1 MILHIIDD
9 EKFLVSA
16 ITLFETIYP
25 GENVFLV
32 GIDKKGFNNYEDLKE
47 LTKIIFKKVNTDEYI
62 HEYLNFTKTAN
73 LVLFHNVYKT
83 YKLKLLNKYSID
95 VETAWFF
102 WGAELYGLNPFYNAL
117 LPKTKKAYFKSLP
130 LKVYLKKAILSNIK
144 KYYYWGIFK
153 KILKQNKLKFTLT
166 NIAEDIDL
174 LEHYANC
181 KTKRGWFTYYTFNQ
195 TSNLDINNE
204 AKRDVLIG
212 NSSSETNNHLDAFHL
227 IKDKNIADKKIY
239 IPLNYG
245 DERYK
250 DLVVKQ
256 AATIFKEQA
265 RPITEFLSIEAYTS
279 IIRSCSVLI
288 MNHKR
293 QQAFNTIMMALAN
306 GCKVFMREENTIYK
320 TLKREGFIVFSIDKD
335 INNKS
340 AFKAL
345 MIEEQH
351 HNLKL
356 IKENYSKNNVLS
368 RIKGELEEILNE

>member
-32 GIDKKGFNNYEDLKE
+32 GVDKKGFNNYEELKE
-47 LTKIIFKKVNTDEYI
+47 LTKIVFKKVNTLQYN
-62 HEYLNFTKTAN
+62 HEYLSFIKTAN

-83 YKLKLLNKYSID
+83 YKLELLNKDIID
-95 VETAWFF
+95 AKTAWFF

-117 LPKTKKAYFKSLP
+117 LPRTKKAYFKSLP
-130 LKVYLKKAILSNIK
+130 LKIYLKKVIFSNFK
-144 KYYYWGIFK
+144 KHYYWYIFK
-153 KILKQNKLKFTLT
+153 KVLKQNKLNYTLT
-166 NIAEDIDL
+166 NITEDIDL
-174 LEHYANC
+174 LESYTNH
-181 KTKRGWFTYYTFNQ
+181 KTKRGWFTYYSYNQ
-195 TSNLDINNE
+195 KFKIEINN
-204 AKRDVLIG
+204 ASKKHILIG

-227 IKDKNIADKKIY
+227 IKDKEITDKKIY

-245 DERYK
+245 DERYR

-265 RPITEFLSIEAYTS
+265 KPITDFLSLESYTS
-279 IIRSCSVLI
+279 IIKSCAVLL

-306 GCKVFMREENTIYK
+306 GCKVFMREENTIFK
-320 TLKREGFIVFSIDKD
+320 MLKREGFLVFSIQKD
-335 INNKS
+335 INNTN
-340 AFKAL
+340 AFEAL
-345 MIEEQH
+345 AIEEQR

-356 IKENYSKNNVLS
+356 IEETYSKNNVLS